1 MIEPNMP
8 KKAVEMLETFEHLD
22 NIEPSEAW
30 NQSVLHKLSQTKR
43 TPEATFSSMSYTV
56 VILFF
61 ILINA
66 AFIFA
71 TLQKTPPQY
80 SDRMATLETISK
92 ALLTHSSTNN

>member
-1 MIEPNMP
+1 MIEINMP
-8 KKAVEMLETFEHLD
+8 KKAAEMLEAFEHLD
-22 NIEPSEAW
+22 PIEPSVEW
-30 NQSVLHKLSQTKR
+30 NQALLHKLSQTKQASE
-43 TPEATFSSMSYTV
+43 TSFSSMSYTV

-66 AFIFA
+66 AFIFT
-71 TLQKTPPQY
+71 TLQKAPPQY